1 MSDILVEQTE
11 TETQKLA
18 KRELPSIIEALDVI
32 ACHNSEKN
40 PEIAK
45 ETSEKISQIMINGR
59 IEEPRLVGLVVNQ
72 LLKSA
77 RTYTDQFMVHMIDLA
92 SGMVFFHHLKKFFY
106 FLTDTSKNRSDAVEI
121 RVDTLAQIRLW
132 PSFESSLVSVK
143 ES

>member
-18 KRELPSIIEALDVI
+18 KKELPSIIEALDII
-32 ACHNSEKN
+32 ACHDSEKN
-40 PEIAK
+40 SEIAK
-45 ETSEKISQIMINGR
+45 ETSEKISKIMINGR

-92 SGMVFFHHLKKFFY
+92 SGMVIFFHN
-106 FLTDTSKNRSDAVEI
+106 SCI
-121 RVDTLAQIRLW
+121 
-132 PSFESSLVSVK
+132 
-143 ES
+143 